1 VLVRKSLAMIAVVI
15 PLALAACGDD
25 DDDDTTAAA
34 TAETTTEE
42 TTTTDDTAAAGG
54 GGGGGEELT
63 ISETEFALDPA
74 NPTVAAGKVTITAVN
89 DGATVHN
96 LEVEGNGVEEITDD
110 LNPGDSGELT
120 LDLEPG
126 EYEIYC
132 AIGSHAAQGME
143 GTLTVE

>member
-1 VLVRKSLAMIAVVI
+1 MHVRKSLALIAIVI

-25 DDDDTTAAA
+25 DDDDTSAA
-34 TAETTTEE
+34 TTETTTEE
-42 TTTTDDTAAAGG
+42 TTTDDTAQT
-54 GGGGGEELT
+54 GGGGEELT

-74 NPTVAAGKVTITAVN
+74 DPSVAAGEVTITATN

-96 LEVEGNGVEEITDD
+96 LEVEGDGVEEITDD
-110 LNPGDSGELT
+110 LDPGQSGELM
-120 LDLEPG
+120 LDLAPG

-132 AIGSHAAQGME
+132 AIGDHAAQGME

>member
-1 VLVRKSLAMIAVVI
+1 MLVRKSLALIAIVI

-25 DDDDTTAAA
+25 DDDDTSAA
-34 TAETTTEE
+34 TTETTTEE
-42 TTTTDDTAAAGG
+42 TTTTDETAGAGG

-74 NPTVAAGKVTITAVN
+74 NPTVPAGEVSITAVN

-110 LNPGDSGELT
+110 LDPGQSGTLT
-120 LDLEPG
+120 LDLQPG
-126 EYEIYC
+126 EYELYC
-132 AIGSHAAQGME
+132 AIGTHADQGME

>member
-1 VLVRKSLAMIAVVI
+1 MLVRKSLALIAIVI

-25 DDDDTTAAA
+25 DDEETTSAA
-34 TAETTTEE
+34 TSETTTEE
-42 TTTTDDTAAAGG
+42 TTTDDAAQT
-54 GGGGGEELT
+54 GGGGEELT

-74 NPTVAAGKVTITAVN
+74 DPTVAAGEVTITATN
-89 DGATVHN
+89 DGATLHN

-110 LNPGDSGELT
+110 LDPGQSGELM

-126 EYEIYC
+126 EYEMYC
-132 AIGSHAAQGME
+132 AIGTHAAQGME